1 MNYVVKLVKRIDQIY
16 CQVESVGDVNKL
28 YYLFSNTLGFPEAW
42 PPTDKKTYYGGG
54 VYTGNTWLKWTSG
67 NTKTYKMSD
76 KPAKFRSISM
86 EPNGY
91 ERCLKELEKRGIKI
105 EFDGAA
111 TIADQSGQEQEW
123 ARSSAFTGS
132 PFKEVN
138 LWVGKYTPLAF
149 SALTTTPDAKDL
161 DEHYETMRKRLDAVG
176 GGPLGIRYVKE
187 VELGVKD
194 ERSRAAWQAL
204 LDPANPKEDV
214 WRMGKGPALR
224 LTHDGDNYIKSI
236 SVKVKSLRLAK
247 KVLKMYGLLGEANES
262 MAKLNKDKVNNLEIG
277 FVK

>member
-1 MNYVVKLVKRIDQIY
+1 MAKLVKRIDQIY

-42 PPTDKKTYYGGG
+42 PPTDKKSYYGGG
-54 VYTGNTWLKWTSG
+54 VYTGNTWLKWVSF
-67 NTKTYKMSD
+67 NTKSYTMSD

-123 ARSSAFTGS
+123 ARDSSFTGS

-138 LWVGKYTPLAF
+138 LWVGKYAPLAF

-161 DEHYETMRKRLDAVG
+161 DEHYEIMRKRLDVVG

-187 VELGVKD
+187 VEFGVKD
-194 ERSRAAWQAL
+194 EKSRAAWQAL
-204 LDPANPKEDV
+204 LSPVNPVEDV
-214 WRMGKGPALR
+214 WKLGKGPALR
-224 LTHDGDNYIKSI
+224 LSHDKENRINSI
-236 SVKVKSLRLAK
+236 SIRVKSLRVAK
-247 KVLKMYGLLGEANES
+247 KVLKMYGLLGEADES
-262 MAKLNKDKVNNLEIG
+262 MVALDKKKVNNLDIR